1 MQNTIVNVALNT
13 LSKTQAEMYNSL
25 ENLLFD
31 FKANE
36 LTTDEAIL
44 ELVYIIKHHTKD
56 ETFK

>member
-1 MQNTIVNVALNT
+1 
-13 LSKTQAEMYNSL
+13 MYNAI

-31 FKANE
+31 FKADE

-44 ELVYIIKHHTKD
+44 ELVYIIKHYTKD

>member
-1 MQNTIVNVALNT
+1 MQNPIVNVALNT

-44 ELVYIIKHHTKD
+44 ELVYIIKHYTKN
-56 ETFK
+56 ETF

>member
-1 MQNTIVNVALNT
+1 MQNPIVNVALNT

-44 ELVYIIKHHTKD
+44 ELVYIIKHYTKN
-56 ETFK
+56 ETL